1 MDFQLRSGLVPGR
14 SHILEG
20 RNCQDALCSTTFEI
34 NGQNYIVGVI
44 ADGCGEGKHSEVGA
58 QLAVQYVPYALRNLL
73 QQEVALAD
81 APALLFGKLVDF
93 LISIVNGYGFV
104 DTHECMQFVHNHL
117 LFTLLGFVLTP
128 ADTLIFAA
136 GDGIILINEEIHLR
150 EQNNTP
156 TYIGYHLID
165 QRYLQTPVSPLPGA
179 FDVYNVPSP
188 TLQKLAIGSDAWLQE
203 QPLLQQIWGLRGV
216 AQLQLQ
222 LNRWSNGHHLKDD
235 ASLIVVERIA
245 QPESGEQAWK
255 LTSQEN

>member
-1 MDFQLRSGLVPGR
+1 
-14 SHILEG
+14 
-20 RNCQDALCSTTFEI
+20 
-34 NGQNYIVGVI
+34 
-44 ADGCGEGKHSEVGA
+44 
-58 QLAVQYVPYALRNLL
+58 
-73 QQEVALAD
+73 
-81 APALLFGKLVDF
+81 
-93 LISIVNGYGFV
+93 
-104 DTHECMQFVHNHL
+104 ECMQFVHNHM

-128 ADTLIFAA
+128 ADTLVFAA

-156 TYIGYHLID
+156 AYIGYHLID

-203 QPLLQQIWGLRGV
+203 QPLFEQVWGLRGV

-245 QPESGEQAWK
+245 QPESGEQTWM